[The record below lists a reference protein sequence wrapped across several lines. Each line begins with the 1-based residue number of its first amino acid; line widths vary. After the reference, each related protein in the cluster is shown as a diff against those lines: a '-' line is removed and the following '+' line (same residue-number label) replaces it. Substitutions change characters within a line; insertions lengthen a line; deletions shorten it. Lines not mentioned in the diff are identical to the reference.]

1 MHTSNR
7 MGFRSPR
14 RPTSVERASGSTGRQ
29 PDRQERPPGSRI
41 ANSGSATAIRGRV
54 AGPKVKP
61 PDRQSLA
68 AASSGKSAHARTT
81 RAPRESHSVQ
91 AQPLTSPEPAG
102 ARSRFLRKNEVCD
115 RLGVSRITLWR
126 METRG
131 EFPRSVQ
138 ISPGCVGWLESDVD
152 DWIEDRRSRPKTP
165 RGGKRDRDDQQ
176 MPLPFPRKK

>member
-1 MHTSNR
+1 

-41 ANSGSATAIRGRV
+41 ADSGSAPAIRGRV

-61 PDRQSLA
+61 PDRGSLA
-68 AASSGKSAHARTT
+68 AASSGKSVHARTT
-81 RAPRESHSVQ
+81 RAPRKSHSVQ
-91 AQPLTSPEPAG
+91 VQPLTSSEPAG
-102 ARSRFLRKNEVCD
+102 APSRFLRQSEVCE
-115 RLGVSRITLWR
+115 RVGVSRSTLWR
-126 METRG
+126 MESRG
-131 EFPRSVQ
+131 EFLPSVQ

-165 RGGKRDRDDQQ
+165 RGNRRGRDDQQ